1 MAGTELLVLQD
12 DKVLLKRAGEPG
24 CRRQISLS
32 SFMDAL
38 ARLNGARA
46 DEIPPA
52 GAKAAWSRGDVKVL
66 LLEIPPQSKVVQWIC
81 RDSVAKYGEGIK
93 DAPVSLSFP
102 FIEIL
107 LQFRKGVLTGNQRL
121 YYRTQPVETTSDVL
135 HQSNLLNVSDVPGGQ
150 RAWLCLQSFRVNPSH
165 TWEQKIKSLITFMW
179 TWTFSESSEH
189 HEGNSYFQRNRKL
202 DYRIGTV
209 EAWKTATRENPNF
222 ILDIKWPAMLNANTG
237 SPLTVGD
244 VVSEMVGTREGRRIT
259 QCKQL
264 VNVAKALPAKG
275 A

>member
-1 MAGTELLVLQD
+1 MPSTELLVLQD
-12 DKVLLKRAGEPG
+12 DKVLLKRAGEAG
-24 CRRQISLS
+24 FRRQVSLS

-38 ARLNGARA
+38 SRLAGARA

-52 GAKAAWSRGDVKVL
+52 GAKASWTRGDIKVL
-66 LLEIPPQSKVVQWIC
+66 LLELPPQSKVVQWIC
-81 RDSVAKYGEGIK
+81 SDSVAKYGDEIK

-102 FIEIL
+102 YIEIM

-121 YYRTQPVETTSDVL
+121 YYRNRPVETTSDVL

-189 HEGNSYFQRNRKL
+189 HEGNSYFQRNRCL
-202 DYRIGTV
+202 DVRISSV
-209 EAWKTATRENPNF
+209 EAWQNATRENPNF
-222 ILDIKWPAMLNANTG
+222 ILDVDWPPMLNSNTG
-237 SPLTVGD
+237 SQLTVGD
-244 VVSEMVGTREGRRIT
+244 VVSEMLGTTTGARIT

-264 VNVAKALPAKG
+264 VNVAKALPAKV